1 MSLKDQN
8 MRRLLTVVIT
18 NGALF
23 LMFMKADALVSA
35 DFQRLMKDI
44 GALVYTALAVSLLTV
59 INGVIDPQT
68 KARLVFWLWTNP
80 LPGSRAFS
88 LHAHRDPRVDV
99 NALERI
105 LGKLPEDE
113 REQNETWYRLY
124 KSVESDPGVAHNH
137 RDYPFT
143 RDYATL
149 AVLFLIILGG
159 LAMYQFD
166 EWSRV
171 FAYIGC
177 LIIQYV
183 VVRSSASVPFRP
195 EFSSM
200 HANEYERTM
209 IFCSSRAPQSPA
221 GHGVYAISTR
231 VRLRTIGL

>member
-1 MSLKDQN
+1 MPLKDQN

-23 LMFMKADALVSA
+23 VIFMNADALVSA
-35 DFQRLMKDI
+35 DLQRLMKDI
-44 GALVYTALAVSLLTV
+44 SALASTALAVSLLTV

-68 KARLVFWLWTNP
+68 KARLVFWRWANP

-88 LHAHRDPRVDV
+88 VHAHRDPRVDV

-113 REQNETWYRLY
+113 REQNKTWYRLY

-137 RDYPFT
+137 RDYLFT

-149 AVLFLIILGG
+149 AALFLIILGG

-171 FAYIGC
+171 FAYTGC

-183 VVRSSASVPFRP
+183 IVR
-195 EFSSM
+195 
-200 HANEYERTM
+200 
-209 IFCSSRAPQSPA
+209 
-221 GHGVYAISTR
+221 YAAAQYGYRFVATALAVKIAKS
-231 VRLRTIGL
+231 

>member
-1 MSLKDQN
+1 MPLKDQN

-23 LMFMKADALVSA
+23 LIFMKADALVSA

-44 GALVYTALAVSLLTV
+44 SALVSTALAASLLTV

-68 KARLVFWLWTNP
+68 KARLVFWRWTNP

-88 LHAHRDPRVDV
+88 VYAHRDPRVDV

-113 REQNETWYRLY
+113 CEQNETWYRLY
-124 KSVESDPGVAHNH
+124 KSVEPDPSVAHNH
-137 RDYPFT
+137 RDYLFT
-143 RDYATL
+143 RDYTTL
-149 AVLFLIILGG
+149 AALFLIILGG

-183 VVRSSASVPFRP
+183 IVR
-195 EFSSM
+195 
-200 HANEYERTM
+200 
-209 IFCSSRAPQSPA
+209 
-221 GHGVYAISTR
+221 YAAAQYGCRFVATALAVKIAKS
-231 VRLRTIGL
+231 

>member
-1 MSLKDQN
+1 MPLKDQN
-8 MRRLLTVVIT
+8 IWRLLTVVIT

-23 LMFMKADALVSA
+23 LICMNTGALISS
-35 DFQRLMKDI
+35 DIQHIMKDI
-44 GALVYTALAVSLLTV
+44 GALVSIALAISLLTV

-68 KARLVFWLWTNP
+68 KARLVFWRWTNP

-88 LHAHRDPRVDV
+88 VHAHRDPRVDV

-105 LGKLPEDE
+105 LGKLPEVE
-113 REQNETWYRLY
+113 CEQNETWYRLY

-137 RDYPFT
+137 RDYLFT
-143 RDYATL
+143 RDYTSL
-149 AVLFLIILGG
+149 AALFLIILGG

-183 VVRSSASVPFRP
+183 IVR
-195 EFSSM
+195 
-200 HANEYERTM
+200 
-209 IFCSSRAPQSPA
+209 
-221 GHGVYAISTR
+221 YAATQYGCRFVATVLAVKIAKS
-231 VRLRTIGL
+231 

>member
-1 MSLKDQN
+1 MPLKDQN

-23 LMFMKADALVSA
+23 LLFMKADALVSA
-35 DFQRLMKDI
+35 DFQRLMKDVS
-44 GALVYTALAVSLLTV
+44 ALVSTALAVSLLTV

-68 KARLVFWLWTNP
+68 KARLVFWRWTNP

-88 LHAHRDPRVDV
+88 VHAHRDPRVDV

-113 REQNETWYRLY
+113 REQNEIWYRLY

-137 RDYPFT
+137 RDYLFT
-143 RDYATL
+143 RDYTTL
-149 AVLFLIILGG
+149 AALFLIILGG

-183 VVRSSASVPFRP
+183 VVR
-195 EFSSM
+195 
-200 HANEYERTM
+200 
-209 IFCSSRAPQSPA
+209 
-221 GHGVYAISTR
+221 YAAAQYGCRFVATALAVKIAKS
-231 VRLRTIGL
+231 